1 MIQEQPFPFWT
12 SDKVITYSE
21 LRELCARK
29 YEREGPAL
37 IDRCRRNIERYS
49 LTANRRDALE
59 VMLALDADS
68 LELSAQN
75 TIWTDFSIAVF
86 EVLILPSKSSITCTA
101 QYLRNIFN
109 STLRRIANEH
119 TASTSSNN

>member
-1 MIQEQPFPFWT
+1 MILEQPFPFWT

-21 LRELCARK
+21 LQKLCAEK

-37 IDRCRRNIERYS
+37 IDRCKRNIERYS
-49 LTANRRDALE
+49 QMASRRDTLE

-75 TIWTDFSIAVF
+75 AIWTDFSVAVF
-86 EVLILPSKSSITCTA
+86 EVFVLPSKPSITKTA
-101 QYLRNIFN
+101 QYLWDVFN
-109 STLRRIANEH
+109 STLRRIANGD
-119 TASTSSNN
+119 TAATIN